1 MVVKHKIL
9 STEVY
14 TPLEVQEILKISK
27 STFLRLIKDGKL
39 KARKVGG
46 QYRILGSELLR
57 VLQPIGKK

>member
-27 STFLRLIKDGKL
+27 STFLRLIKQG
-39 KARKVGG
+39 RSVGN
-46 QYRILGSELLR
+46 I
-57 VLQPIGKK
+57 VF

>member
-1 MVVKHKIL
+1 MVKHAII

-14 TPLEVQEILKISK
+14 TPSEVQEILKISK

-46 QYRILGSELLR
+46 QYRIFGSELLR

>member
-9 STEVY
+9 SNEVY